1 MHGAVF
7 GEFIGTMVLVL
18 FGDGVVANIALKKTK
33 GEGAGF
39 HVVATGW
46 GFAVLAGILA
56 SMGVGGVGH
65 LNPAVT
71 IAQAIAGNN
80 YGILLPYISAQ
91 LAGAFVGAILVWMI
105 YLPHWKETPDPATKL
120 GIFATSPAIRSP
132 FANALC
138 EFLVTAIALLMV
150 GFCIGSKG
158 LAPGGLMPGF
168 GPFLWGILIWAIG
181 LSLGGPTGYA
191 INPARDLAPRIAH
204 QILPI
209 PGKGHSDWSYAWI
222 PVLAPS
228 LGAIAAAYLC
238 KAFGIL

>member
-1 MHGAVF
+1 MHGPVF
-7 GEFIGTMVLVL
+7 GEFLGTMILVL
-18 FGDGVVANIALKKTK
+18 FGDGVVANIALKKSK

-39 HVVATGW
+39 IVVATGW
-46 GFAVLAGILA
+46 GFAVLAGILT

-80 YGILLPYISAQ
+80 YGILLPYIAAQ
-91 LAGAFVGAILVWMI
+91 IAGAIVGAILVWLV
-105 YLPHWKETPDPATKL
+105 YLPHWRETPDPATKL
-120 GIFATSPAIRSP
+120 GVFATIPAIRSP

-138 EFLVTAIALLMV
+138 EFLVTTVALLMV

-158 LAPGGLMPGF
+158 VAPGGLPAGF
-168 GPFLWGILIWAIG
+168 GPLLWGFLIWAIG

-191 INPARDLAPRIAH
+191 INPARDLGPRIAH
-204 QILPI
+204 QLLPI
-209 PGKGHSDWSYAWI
+209 PGKGNSDWGYAWI

-228 LGAIAAAYLC
+228 LGGVAAAFLC
-238 KAFGIL
+238 KSFGIF